1 MTGTNSPRVSRAS
14 RLSRASARELIE
26 AVVDP
31 GSWYGWDEPVEI
43 TTEDPDY
50 RADLERAR
58 ERTGLDESVITG
70 EGRIEGRRVALV
82 ACEFRFL
89 AGSIG
94 VAAGERLVRAVER
107 ATAERLPLLA
117 APASGGT
124 RMQEGTVAFLQM
136 VKVAAAITDHK
147 AAGLPYLVHL
157 RHPTTGGVL
166 ASWGSLGH
174 VTAAEPG
181 ALIGFMGP
189 RVHEALYG
197 EEFPPGVQNAENL
210 MRHGLIDAV
219 LPLSRLPG
227 VAARVLR
234 VLCAGDAAAGPA
246 TGPETGAPPPSA
258 SASGAG
264 PEAEALGPGADTA
277 SGPAPTAGA
286 ALAPDQPRD
295 AGGAST
301 GSAPGTPGDA
311 PGGTPGRRGDVAAG
325 CGPTVARGA
334 DSGEAEAFGGGAGRW
349 DPQAGSSSAVHGHVV
364 PGGRGAERDAGGAD
378 AVEAGSAAPTPVPPS
393 GALPGAGA
401 GGRRGDV
408 AAGAG
413 ASVARATTPEAA
425 GGGGGVGAEHDQAG
439 ATAFAGAGGGGGA
452 PDDAEVGAAVPSAEE
467 SIRAS
472 RRAERPGLRD
482 LLRVAAEDVS
492 SLSGTGAGEHDPGLL
507 LALARV
513 GGTPCVVLGHN
524 RRSARKG
531 DTADGPGEGQALGPA
546 GLRTA
551 RRGMRIA
558 AELGLPL
565 LTVIDTAGA
574 ALSREAEEGGLAGEI
589 ARCLAD
595 MVTLPAPT
603 LCLLLGQG
611 AGGAALALLPADRV
625 VAARHAWLS
634 PLPPEGASAI
644 LHRTTERAYE
654 VAARQGVRSADLLAQ
669 GIVDR
674 IVEEDGEADREADGD
689 TARTPDASRTADAF
703 LGRLGRLL
711 GDELAALRAQDPD
724 ERLTAR
730 RVRQRGIGLPR

>member
-1 MTGTNSPRVSRAS
+1 MTGTSPSSAHPSSRAHS
-14 RLSRASARELIE
+14 RMSAVELIE

-31 GSWYGWDEPVEI
+31 GSWRGWDEPVEI
-43 TTEDPDY
+43 TTADPAY

-189 RVHEALYG
+189 RVHQALYG
-197 EEFPPGVQNAENL
+197 AEFPPGVQVAEHL
-210 MRHGLIDAV
+210 MHHGLIDAV
-219 LPLSRLPG
+219 LPASRLAG
-227 VAARVLR
+227 VAAQVLR
-234 VLCAGDAAAGPA
+234 VLC
-246 TGPETGAPPPSA
+246 
-258 SASGAG
+258 
-264 PEAEALGPGADTA
+264 
-277 SGPAPTAGA
+277 
-286 ALAPDQPRD
+286 
-295 AGGAST
+295 
-301 GSAPGTPGDA
+301 
-311 PGGTPGRRGDVAAG
+311 
-325 CGPTVARGA
+325 
-334 DSGEAEAFGGGAGRW
+334 GGAGG
-349 DPQAGSSSAVHGHVV
+349 DGPAV
-364 PGGRGAERDAGGAD
+364 PG
-378 AVEAGSAAPTPVPPS
+378 
-393 GALPGAGA
+393 
-401 GGRRGDV
+401 
-408 AAGAG
+408 AAGVTAPPG
-413 ASVARATTPEAA
+413 TGEAP
-425 GGGGGVGAEHDQAG
+425 
-439 ATAFAGAGGGGGA
+439 GGGGA
-452 PDDAEVGAAVPSAEE
+452 SARTGPAPSAEE

-472 RRAERPGLRD
+472 RRPERPGVRD

-492 SLSGTGAGEHDPGLL
+492 PLSGTGAGEHDPGLL

-524 RRSARKG
+524 RRSARQG
-531 DTADGPGEGQALGPA
+531 EAADGPGEGQPLGPA

-551 RRGMRIA
+551 RRGMRLA

-644 LHRTTERAYE
+644 LYRTTERAYE
-654 VAARQGVRSADLLAQ
+654 VAERQGVRSADLLAQ

-674 IVEEDGEADREADGD
+674 IVEEGEEGEE
-689 TARTPDASRTADAF
+689 DAAEDF

-711 GDELAALRAQDPD
+711 GAELATLRAQDQE
-724 ERLTAR
+724 ERLAAR
-730 RVRQRGIGLPR
+730 RARHRRIGLPG

>member
-1 MTGTNSPRVSRAS
+1 MTATNSSGGSGGSGAS
-14 RLSRASARELIE
+14 RGVARASARELIE
-26 AVVDP
+26 AIVDP
-31 GSWYGWDEPVEI
+31 GSWHGWDEPVAI
-43 TTEDPDY
+43 TTDDPDY

-210 MRHGLIDAV
+210 MNHGLIDAV
-219 LPLSRLPG
+219 LPLSRLSG

-234 VLCAGDAAAGPA
+234 VLCAGDTAPAPAPAPAAGPV
-246 TGPETGAPPPSA
+246 
-258 SASGAG
+258 
-264 PEAEALGPGADTA
+264 PG
-277 SGPAPTAGA
+277 
-286 ALAPDQPRD
+286 QPGD

-301 GSAPGTPGDA
+301 EPTRGPGAPGGARAAADAAAPRASADAWGAPGPAAPGSAPGSA
-311 PGGTPGRRGDVAAG
+311 PGGTPETDR
-325 CGPTVARGA
+325 
-334 DSGEAEAFGGGAGRW
+334 
-349 DPQAGSSSAVHGHVV
+349 
-364 PGGRGAERDAGGAD
+364 AD
-378 AVEAGSAAPTPVPPS
+378 A
-393 GALPGAGA
+393 
-401 GGRRGDV
+401 
-408 AAGAG
+408 
-413 ASVARATTPEAA
+413 ASDSTGPEA
-425 GGGGGVGAEHDQAG
+425 V
-439 ATAFAGAGGGGGA
+439 
-452 PDDAEVGAAVPSAEE
+452 VPSAEV

-472 RRAERPGLRD
+472 RRPERPGVRD

-492 SLSGTGAGEHDPGLL
+492 PLSGTGAGEHDPGLL

-531 DTADGPGEGQALGPA
+531 DTAEGPREGQALGPA

-551 RRGMRIA
+551 RRGMHIS
-558 AELGLPL
+558 AEIGLPL

-574 ALSREAEEGGLAGEI
+574 ALSREAEEGGLAAEI

-674 IVEEDGEADREADGD
+674 VVEEDVSGSGGGSRAG
-689 TARTPDASRTADAF
+689 DASRAPDAF
-703 LGRLGRLL
+703 LSRLGHLL
-711 GDELAALRAQDPD
+711 GAELAALRAQDPD
-724 ERLTAR
+724 ERLAAR
-730 RVRQRGIGLPR
+730 RVRHRRIGLPR